1 MVPAEHDLRE
11 PLGADF
17 THEFSLFNCEEA
29 ANENTIYAPVS
40 LFDTDVVI
48 SVKRYLSDSQ
58 KTLYTWDSA
67 SDPRVK
73 VIPHEGT
80 FLLSLS
86 DTDVSVFEREHS
98 YDVFLRD
105 AAGRMICVVQ
115 GKIFPE
121 HPF

>member
-1 MVPAEHDLRE
+1 MVPAEHDLRV

-29 ANENTIYAPVS
+29 AESTLYAPVS
-40 LFDTDVVI
+40 LFDTDVVV

-58 KTLYTWDSA
+58 KTLHTWDSA
-67 SDPRVK
+67 TDSRVK

-86 DTDVSVFEREHS
+86 DADVSEFDREHS

-121 HPF
+121 RPF